1 MPPPPRPCCWQRDPA
16 AIRIPFEGQGV
27 SLAPRRIWRAPA
39 VQALLIQCAA
49 LPFSLLALLAL
60 ARMHMQI
67 NLGTAALM
75 QGLLALVLS
84 FARQLAPWWLAIQL
98 LFPLALV
105 GAIGLQLPPS
115 LFLAGFLVLLLV
127 YWSTFRTQVPYFPS
141 GRRAWDAVAAL
152 LPPDRPVYLVD
163 IGSGLGGLVLD
174 LARRRP
180 ESTFAGIE
188 LAPLPWLVSR
198 VRAQFAGGNARFVR
212 GDYEQLDFGDYDVV
226 FAYLS
231 PAAMEALWRKASA
244 EMRPGTLL
252 LSYEFAI
259 AAKAPDL
266 TIMPTGSGPALYG
279 WHF

>member
-1 MPPPPRPCCWQRDPA
+1 M
-16 AIRIPFEGQGV
+16 

-39 VQALLIQCAA
+39 AQALLIQAAA
-49 LPFSLLALLAL
+49 LPLSFLAVLALS
-60 ARMHMQI
+60 RMQVAVS
-67 NLGTAALM
+67 LGTAALI
-75 QGLLALVLS
+75 QGALALVLS
-84 FARQLAPWWLAIQL
+84 YLRRLAPWWLAIQP
-98 LFPLALV
+98 LFPPALV
-105 GAIGLQLPPS
+105 GAAGLQLPPS
-115 LFLAGFLVLLLV
+115 LFLAGFLILLLV

-152 LPPDRPVYLVD
+152 LPPDRPVCLID
-163 IGSGLGGLVLD
+163 IGSGLGGLVLE

-180 ESTFAGIE
+180 DSTFAGIE
-188 LAPLPWLVSR
+188 LAPLPWLVSML
-198 VRAQFAGGNARFVR
+198 RARFAGGHARFVR

-231 PAAMEALWRKASA
+231 PAAMDALWRKASA

-259 AAKAPDL
+259 AAKPPDL
-266 TIMPTGSGPALYG
+266 SIMPKGPGPVLYG

>member
-1 MPPPPRPCCWQRDPA
+1 
-16 AIRIPFEGQGV
+16 V

-49 LPFSLLALLAL
+49 FPLCCLAALALSG
-60 ARMHMQI
+60 MHVQLS
-67 NLGTAALM
+67 LGVAALI
-75 QGLLALVLS
+75 QGALALVLS
-84 FARQLAPWWLAIQL
+84 FLRRLAPWWLAIQL
-98 LFPLALV
+98 LFPLALM
-105 GAIGLQLPPS
+105 GATGLRLPPS
-115 LFLAGFLVLLLV
+115 LFLAGFLILLLI
-127 YWSTFRTQVPYFPS
+127 YWSTFRTQVPYYPS
-141 GRRAWDAVAAL
+141 GRRAWDAVAAV
-152 LPPDRPVYLVD
+152 LPQGRPVYLVD

-180 ESTFAGIE
+180 ESSFAGIE

-198 VRAQFAGGNARFVR
+198 LRAPFAGGNARFVR
-212 GDYEQLDFGDYDVV
+212 GDYERLDFADYDVV

-252 LSYEFAI
+252 LSYEFVI
-259 AAKAPDL
+259 MAKAPDL
-266 TIMPTGSGPALYG
+266 TILPTGPGPLLYG